1 MLSIQ
6 DALSLMNQK
15 VQSLGECEVP
25 TINSL
30 GFILSR
36 EIRSNSDQILPKFDQ
51 SAMDGFAIC
60 IDDFI
65 SSEVQASEVQASEV
79 QAFEVQG
86 IIQAGAT
93 DVPTLEKGKGLR
105 IFTGAPMP
113 KRANAVLIQ
122 ENTKIQSDH
131 HRVII
136 LELPTIGANIRTK
149 GSDVEAKQLLL
160 SKGRQISP
168 ADIGLLLALGIRS
181 VFCYQKP
188 RIAVL
193 STGNEL
199 VEPFE
204 PLAFGQIYNTNPIVL
219 ANQLSQIG
227 LSIETTL
234 CAKDDEAEI
243 LEKLHHLISQGF
255 DWIFTIAG
263 ISVGT
268 FDLTGHAIRS
278 MINQEMDIYKVAIQ
292 PGKPLCFTAFQP
304 KDQEMKTIYLMS
316 LPGNPISALVVFELF
331 ARPMLLKQIGHTAI
345 YRNFQWVDC
354 DQDLPATKQRA
365 LFLRAKLIRKENGRL
380 LIDIQRNQSSGA
392 LSSLGGADALV
403 YLPANTPASF
413 ASQGLRKVAIIQL
426 DHDSE
431 WNRCI
436 DFQVL

>member
-1 MLSIQ
+1 MMLSIQ

-15 VQSLGECEVP
+15 VQSLGESEVS

-36 EIRSNSDQILPKFDQ
+36 DIRSHDDQILPKFDQ

-60 IDDFI
+60 IDDFKEDDL
-65 SSEVQASEVQASEV
+65 SFELKS
-79 QAFEVQG
+79 FEVQG
-86 IIQAGAT
+86 VIQAGAREI
-93 DVPTLEKGKGLR
+93 PILEKGKGLR

-122 ENTKIQSDH
+122 ENAEIQADRNH
-131 HRVII
+131 VTI
-136 LELPTIGANIRTK
+136 LELPTLGANIRTRA
-149 GSDVEAKQLLL
+149 SDVEAGQLLL

-168 ADIGLLLALGIRS
+168 ADIGLLIALGIRS
-181 VFCYQKP
+181 VFCYRKP

-199 VEPFE
+199 VEAFE

-219 ANQLSQIG
+219 AKQLDQIG
-227 LSIETTL
+227 LSLESTL
-234 CAKDDEAEI
+234 FAKDDETDI
-243 LEKLHHLISQGF
+243 VEKLQHLINQGF

-268 FDLTGHAIRS
+268 FDLTGQAIRS
-278 MINQEMDIYKVAIQ
+278 LIHQEMDVYKVAIQ
-292 PGKPLCFTAFQP
+292 PGKPLCFTAFHP
-304 KDQEMKTIYLMS
+304 KGQEMKTTYLMS

-345 YRNFQWVDC
+345 YRNLQWVDC

-365 LFLRAKLIRKENGRL
+365 LFLRGKLIRKENGQL

-403 YLPANTPASF
+403 YLPANASASF
-413 ASQGLRKVAIIQL
+413 ANHGFRKVAMIQL
-426 DHDSE
+426 DQDSE

-436 DFQVL
+436 DFQAF